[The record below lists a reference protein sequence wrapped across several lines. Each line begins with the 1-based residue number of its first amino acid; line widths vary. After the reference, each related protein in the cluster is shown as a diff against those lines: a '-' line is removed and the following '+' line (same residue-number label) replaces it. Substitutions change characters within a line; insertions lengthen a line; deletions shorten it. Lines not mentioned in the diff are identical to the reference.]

1 MGYRLKPN
9 YEPFTVT
16 DGAFA
21 GKTYDHATEY
31 ETIPPEEK
39 EKFEEIGKTE
49 ESPTLK
55 FKKSKK
61 VGSRA
66 AGEEDLNVD

>member
-1 MGYRLKPN
+1 MGYRLKQN

-16 DGAFA
+16 DGEFA
-21 GKTYDHATEY
+21 GKTFDHATEY

-39 EKFEEIGKTE
+39 GKFEEIGKTE
-49 ESPTLK
+49 ESPTPK

-61 VGSRA
+61 VGSRE